1 MTDLGEDTTSNLTS
15 KVVDSVHF
23 AGQRVDTVEGRGL
36 FVEDKDWKLIKAK
49 LDMSSKRGVNGERL
63 WGGHAN
69 QQGGCFGSVGPE
81 DLRGRFPQC
90 LDSTW
95 NRSHRLMPTRP
106 QARCTFTGCN
116 RKAAHQGRCDQHQRK
131 PWQNPSAH
139 TRALRQHHTEWM
151 HVRAERLKL
160 EPNCRRCNRK
170 GTNVDHIIP
179 VGAGGAFL
187 DINNTQTLCDQ
198 CKTLKDQEDRRN
210 YPRIF
215 H

>member
-1 MTDLGEDTTSNLTS
+1 
-15 KVVDSVHF
+15 
-23 AGQRVDTVEGRGL
+23 
-36 FVEDKDWKLIKAK
+36 
-49 LDMSSKRGVNGERL
+49 
-63 WGGHAN
+63 
-69 QQGGCFGSVGPE
+69 
-81 DLRGRFPQC
+81 
-90 LDSTW
+90 
-95 NRSHRLMPTRP
+95 MPTRP
-106 QARCTFTGCN
+106 QARCTYSGCS
-116 RKAAHQGRCDQHQRK
+116 RKATHQGRCDQHQRK
-131 PWQNPSAH
+131 PWQNISAH
-139 TRALRQHHTEWM
+139 TRKRSKYKTQWN

-160 EPNCRRCNRK
+160 EPNCRRCSRK